1 MSPTIHH
8 VNGVEI
14 KVGVSDLQLDDREW
28 GPPSKMVCFHD
39 NYRIGDPHDYKQEQY
54 SSWNGLKKAILR
66 DNPNAVILPVYMYD
80 HSGLAFSTAPFSC
93 PWDSG
98 RVGFI
103 FLSLDEIRK
112 MHNIKRVSKKM
123 RKKIE
128 EALAQEVLDYSNSL
142 SQSYYFFQIE
152 DEPSCHGFDSEE
164 EALEQAMVEIGA

>member
-1 MSPTIHH
+1 MSTTIHH
-8 VNGVEI
+8 VNGVKI

-28 GPPSKMVCFHD
+28 GPPSKMVCFHN
-39 NYRIGDPHDYKQEQY
+39 NYRIGDPHHYEQEDYK
-54 SSWNGLKKAILR
+54 SWDGLKRAILR

-103 FLSLDEIRK
+103 FLSLDKIRE
-112 MHNIKRVSKKM
+112 MHNVKRVSKKM

-142 SQSYYFFQIE
+142 NQVYYFFQIE
-152 DEPSCHGFDSEE
+152 DEPSCHGFASEE
-164 EALEQAMVEIGA
+164 EALDQAMAEIGA